1 MEPAGSSGWDRCG
14 SCSTVWPCR
23 SRSSARTYARPHAR
37 GAPAGARTLLQCS
50 VLVSWKGTP
59 AGGRPLSCQRHVR
72 VRRTYSLPPGPSIR
86 CSAPVGGGSL
96 LGTWNPGCL
105 AAAGLKPGS
114 CAAVRTCQCQH
125 RRLTGPGLW
134 SGAGDHL
141 PAPHLGDRRPLG
153 TISRQSDP
161 VWFLKL
167 LLQALSII
175 LIKRFFII
183 NTRIMKC

>member
-1 MEPAGSSGWDRCG
+1 MGPVRQ
-14 SCSTVWPCR
+14 
-23 SRSSARTYARPHAR
+23 
-37 GAPAGARTLLQCS
+37 LQHG
-50 VLVSWKGTP
+50 V
-59 AGGRPLSCQRHVR
+59 ALSFSIECAHVR
-72 VRRTYSLPPGPSIR
+72 SPARARCAGRCSCRGKGRRPVAGLCPASGTYGYGAHILYPPGPSIR

-153 TISRQSDP
+153 TISSQSDP